1 MATSFEKNLEQLEKI
16 VQSLEDGTSTLDQS
30 LKAFEKGVNLSRI
43 CQEELDKA
51 EKKIE
56 ILLKENGE
64 IKGKEPFE
72 E

>member
-16 VQSLEDGTSTLDQS
+16 VRSLEDGTSTLDQS
-30 LKAFEKGVNLSRI
+30 LKAFEKGVNISRI